1 VGARPQFIKLA
12 PLLRSFKFHNSNGSP
27 PIENVILHT
36 GQHYD
41 SDMSDIFFKELKIPK
56 PTINLAV
63 GSGHHGSQTGQ
74 MLEKIEQVLL
84 ERQADMVVVYGDTN
98 STLAGALAAA
108 KLHIPVAHV
117 EAGLRSFNRYMPEE
131 INRIVADHVSD
142 LLLAPTPTAIENLR
156 NEGLSNKAVLTGD
169 IMYDAVLFN
178 RVIAERRSKI
188 LERLNLVP
196 GDYGVVTVHRAENT
210 DDERRLTS
218 LLTVFNDI
226 AANVLKLV
234 FPVHPRTARLLS
246 LRFPGWSP
254 HPGLY
259 LIEPVGY
266 LDMLRL
272 VNHARLTLTDSGGL
286 QKEAGFLG
294 CPCITLREE
303 TEWVETI
310 QAGGNILAGVEAH
323 KICDAVSTWEAR
335 SSTGRAGFSAEVD
348 ALFGGGSA
356 ANRVRDALLAF
367 HKSNRTKKPNGCR
380 QLEGRKPWCK

>member
-41 SDMSDIFFKELKIPK
+41 PDMSDIFFKELKIPK

-108 KLHIPVAHV
+108 KLHIPVAHI

-131 INRIVADHVSD
+131 INRVVADHVSD

-210 DDERRLTS
+210 DDERRLTN
-218 LLTVFNDI
+218 LLAAFNDI
-226 AANVLKLV
+226 AANMLRLV
-234 FPVHPRTARLLS
+234 FPIHPRTAKVLSSSFSAWLPNSRLNI
-246 LRFPGWSP
+246 
-254 HPGLY
+254 
-259 LIEPVGY
+259 IEPVGY

-272 VNHARLTLTDSGGL
+272 ISRARITLTDSGGL
-286 QKEAGFLG
+286 QKEAFFLS
-294 CPCITLREE
+294 CPTITLREE
-303 TEWVETI
+303 TEWVETVH
-310 QAGGNILAGVEAH
+310 ANANILAGVDPD
-323 KICDAVSTWEAR
+323 KIRDAVSTWESR
-335 SSTGRAGFSAEVD
+335 LSAGKPDFSATVS
-348 ALFGGGSA
+348 ASFGDGHA
-356 ANRVRDALLAF
+356 ADKIRDALLA
-367 HKSNRTKKPNGCR
+367 
-380 QLEGRKPWCK
+380 